1 MERERWSW
9 PLWTDETDGVIEVLR
24 NRHLL
29 LPVALLLGAQVLI
42 GPASAQIPSSGAVS
56 QHNIHSE
63 GNAANLG
70 GNAMDYFERR
80 LPDGTFKRYA
90 VAATHG
96 NGFDIVDVTDPLSP
110 SHVTSYATPGL
121 NYHPWVQVNGPRNI
135 VAISIEEPADNL
147 PNGSVA
153 HGGSNGIEF
162 VDISD
167 LTKPVQLSLVPEIP
181 GCSSLGPLPARCS
194 RLGASSALRGP
205 HTIRMIGPNHI
216 YTTLPTFIIDYTDP
230 TAPVNL
236 EQKSVPG
243 MGLLCGHEFAPDQNI
258 PGRTY
263 VGICGNV
270 GKWAILDT
278 SDPANPQLIHEER
291 DLRVEYAHEVFPA
304 PDSSFVGVGDFRT
317 GNAGGQSYTRCPGGG
332 IHFYDI
338 SGKYIPGAS
347 VTSPQKM
354 GAWFAPF
361 TGAAELAPIPA
372 TTNPNWG
379 PCNLHSL
386 QFHPERLMVVVGL
399 YMGGSWVLDPTAAT
413 APGGEYQ
420 EYSESPNPGLGPT
433 TWGNTKGN
441 FVAEGDMVNAA
452 QWLPFDI
459 PIAKDHYYTNG
470 LFRGLDILH
479 YEAAVPKKISRLRID
494 ASATGGVV
502 SGVLDRY
509 AVLTHEGWVNKPL
522 GGKTVEIRSGGTT
535 LLTITAADGSF
546 SANLGLSGGSH
557 EVTVTW
563 AGDDDF
569 GTSSLTRQVSA

>member
-1 MERERWSW
+1 MRRS
-9 PLWTDETDGVIEVLR
+9 LTLR
-24 NRHLL
+24 ST
-29 LPVALLLGAQVLI
+29 VVSALLLGVQGLGGSV
-42 GPASAQIPSSGAVS
+42 SAQITASGVNH
-56 QHNIHSE
+56 HNVHAE
-63 GNAANLG
+63 GNAANVG

-110 SHVTSYATPGL
+110 ETVSRYATPGI
-121 NYHPWVQVNGPRNI
+121 NYHPWVQANGPRNI
-135 VAISIEEPADNL
+135 VAISIEEPGRS
-147 PNGSVA
+147 PA
-153 HGGSNGIEF
+153 HGMSDGIEF
-162 VDISD
+162 VDITD
-167 LTKPVQLSLVPEIP
+167 LEAPVQLGIAED
-181 GCSSLGPLPARCS
+181 LGGS
-194 RLGASSALRGP
+194 RLGTASALQGP

-236 EQKSVPG
+236 GQKSVPG
-243 MGLLCGHEFAPDQNI
+243 MGLLCGHEFAPDHNN
-258 PGRTY
+258 PGRTF

-278 SDPANPQLIHEER
+278 SDPASPQLIHEER
-291 DLRVEYAHEVFPA
+291 DLQVEYAHEVFPA
-304 PDSSFVGVGDFRT
+304 PDSSFVGVGDFRF
-317 GNAGGQSYTRCPGGG
+317 GPAGGQSYARCPGGG

-347 VTSPQKM
+347 LTNPEKM
-354 GAWFAPF
+354 GVWFAPF
-361 TGAAELAPIPA
+361 TGAAEFAPIPA

-413 APGGEYQ
+413 ASGGEYE
-420 EYSESPNPGLGPT
+420 EYSESPGQGLGPT

-470 LFRGLDILH
+470 LFRGLDVLH
-479 YEAAVPKKISRLRID
+479 YEAAPPKKISRLRID
-494 ASATGGVV
+494 ASATGGDV

-522 GGKTVEIRSGGTT
+522 GGKAVEIRSGGTT
-535 LLTITAADGSF
+535 LLATTAADGSF

-563 AGDDDF
+563 AGDEDF
-569 GTSSLTRQVSA
+569 GTASLTRQVSA